1 MRDRRVLGN
10 VFFSLTQIMQN
21 VKGIQ
26 KELATLYEQK
36 ALIPKMDWL

>member
-26 KELATLYEQK
+26 TELATLYEQK